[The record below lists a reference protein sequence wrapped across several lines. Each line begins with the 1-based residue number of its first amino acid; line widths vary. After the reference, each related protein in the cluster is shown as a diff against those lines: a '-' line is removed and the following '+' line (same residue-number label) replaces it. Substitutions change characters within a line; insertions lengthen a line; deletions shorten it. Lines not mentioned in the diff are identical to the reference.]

1 MEQPKILRI
10 TTVPLSLYILLKG
23 QMKFMSD
30 NGFNVIMVSSDGEQI
45 SDVINNEQCQHVIVH
60 MTRSISPFSDLRS
73 IFSLIK
79 LIRKVKPAIV
89 HTHTPKAGLLGMIAA
104 KICLV
109 PVRLHTIAGL
119 PVMTAKGLTK
129 SLLIFAEKLTYW
141 SSHRILVNSEGI
153 KNYMINH
160 SLINSS
166 KLDMIGVG
174 SSNGIDLNRYCIEN
188 LDSKILDRA
197 KRDIKYDEGKF
208 YFVSIGRVVKDKGIV
223 ELIEAFKAI
232 SKSNPEVVLLLLGPF
247 ESVRKSEN
255 IPSGVIDFIKQ
266 SKKIIHIDWTEHVEY
281 FLHLADTL
289 IHASYR
295 EGFPNVL
302 LQAGAMGCPIIC
314 SGIPGNSD
322 LVVHKKRGL
331 IFEVADVESLL
342 ESMVYALENTEEL
355 KTYSKELLRY
365 VQINFDRQK
374 FHQSLLGYY
383 KSKL

>member
-1 MEQPKILRI
+1 
-10 TTVPLSLYILLKG
+10 
-23 QMKFMSD
+23 MKFMSD